1 MFSKFT
7 IFVLQDISSFLI
19 FLIFF
24 SSAGKMRMSY
34 PCRSNTCDHL
44 QCFDA
49 NLYVMMNERRPKWL
63 CPVCNKT
70 ALYDNLLIDGY
81 FTEIL
86 KSKRLPSDDHEIVL
100 HNDGTWDPLPP
111 PKKDNG
117 EESSGK
123 FRRNNF

>member
-1 MFSKFT
+1 
-7 IFVLQDISSFLI
+7 
-19 FLIFF
+19 
-24 SSAGKMRMSY
+24 MRMSY

>member
-1 MFSKFT
+1 
-7 IFVLQDISSFLI
+7 
-19 FLIFF
+19 
-24 SSAGKMRMSY
+24 
-34 PCRSNTCDHL
+34 
-44 QCFDA
+44 
-49 NLYVMMNERRPKWL
+49 MMNERRPKWL

-86 KSKRLPSDDHEIVL
+86 KSKRLPPDDHEIVL

-117 EESSGK
+117 EESGISSTSSYS
-123 FRRNNF
+123 NFFG